1 MYNLIY
7 NTTFSNNI
15 LRTLGPLPIYV
26 LIFAIIYFV
35 MIRPQAKKQK
45 EHNQMLDNLKKGDR
59 VVTNGGIV
67 GVIKNIK
74 VKIKISLKLIQAIL
88 RKKSL
93 EHIFLLTKLIKYSH
107 EGCILW

>member
-15 LRTLGPLPIYV
+15 LQTLGPLPIYI

-74 VKIKISLKLIQAIL
+74 GKDKNIL
-88 RKKSL
+88 EIDSSN
-93 EHIFLLTKLIKYSH
+93 TKLEVLRTHISTNKTN
-107 EGCILW
+107 

>member
-1 MYNLIY
+1 
-7 NTTFSNNI
+7 
-15 LRTLGPLPIYV
+15 
-26 LIFAIIYFV
+26 

-74 VKIKISLKLIQAIL
+74 GKDKNIL
-88 RKKSL
+88 EIDSSN
-93 EHIFLLTKLIKYSH
+93 TKLEVLRTHISANKTN
-107 EGCILW
+107 

>member
-15 LRTLGPLPIYV
+15 LQTLGPLPIYV

-74 VKIKISLKLIQAIL
+74 GKDKNILEIDSSNTKIEVLRTHISTNK
-88 RKKSL
+88 
-93 EHIFLLTKLIKYSH
+93 TN
-107 EGCILW
+107 

>member
-15 LRTLGPLPIYV
+15 LQTLGPLPIYV

-35 MIRPQAKKQK
+35 MIRPQARKQK

-59 VVTNGGIV
+59 VVTNRGIV

-74 VKIKISLKLIQAIL
+74 GKDKNIL
-88 RKKSL
+88 EIDSSN
-93 EHIFLLTKLIKYSH
+93 TKLEVLRTHISANKTN
-107 EGCILW
+107 

>member
-1 MYNLIY
+1 MYNLIH

-15 LRTLGPLPIYV
+15 LQTLGPLPIYV

-74 VKIKISLKLIQAIL
+74 GKDKNIL
-88 RKKSL
+88 EIDSNN
-93 EHIFLLTKLIKYSH
+93 TKLEVLRTHISANKTN
-107 EGCILW
+107 

>member
-15 LRTLGPLPIYV
+15 LQTLGPLPIYV

-74 VKIKISLKLIQAIL
+74 GKDKNIL
-88 RKKSL
+88 EIDSSN
-93 EHIFLLTKLIKYSH
+93 TKLEVLRTHISNNKTN
-107 EGCILW
+107 

>member
-15 LRTLGPLPIYV
+15 LQTLGPLPIYV

-74 VKIKISLKLIQAIL
+74 GKDKNIL
-88 RKKSL
+88 EIDSSN
-93 EHIFLLTKLIKYSH
+93 TKLEVLRTHISTNKTY
-107 EGCILW
+107 

>member
-15 LRTLGPLPIYV
+15 LQTLGPLPIYV

-45 EHNQMLDNLKKGDR
+45 KHNQMLDNLKKGDR

-74 VKIKISLKLIQAIL
+74 GKDKNIL
-88 RKKSL
+88 EIDSSN
-93 EHIFLLTKLIKYSH
+93 TKLEVLRTHISTNKTN
-107 EGCILW
+107 

>member
-1 MYNLIY
+1 MYNLIH

-15 LRTLGPLPIYV
+15 LQTLGPLPIYV

-74 VKIKISLKLIQAIL
+74 GKDKNIL
-88 RKKSL
+88 EIDSSN
-93 EHIFLLTKLIKYSH
+93 TKLEVLRTHISTNKTN
-107 EGCILW
+107 

>member
-1 MYNLIY
+1 
-7 NTTFSNNI
+7 
-15 LRTLGPLPIYV
+15 
-26 LIFAIIYFV
+26 

-74 VKIKISLKLIQAIL
+74 GKDKNILEIDFLNLDKDEYLENCTRLENLIN
-88 RKKSL
+88 
-93 EHIFLLTKLIKYSH
+93 
-107 EGCILW
+107 

>member
-15 LRTLGPLPIYV
+15 LQTLGPLPIYV

-74 VKIKISLKLIQAIL
+74 GKDKNIL
-88 RKKSL
+88 EIDSSN
-93 EHIFLLTKLIKYSH
+93 TKLEVLRTHISTNKTS
-107 EGCILW
+107 

>member
-15 LRTLGPLPIYV
+15 LQTLGPLPIYV

-59 VVTNGGIV
+59 VVTNGGII

-74 VKIKISLKLIQAIL
+74 GKDKNIL
-88 RKKSL
+88 EIDSSN
-93 EHIFLLTKLIKYSH
+93 TKLEVLRTHISNNKTN
-107 EGCILW
+107 

>member
-15 LRTLGPLPIYV
+15 LQTLGPLPIYV

-45 EHNQMLDNLKKGDR
+45 EHNLMLDNLKKGDR

-74 VKIKISLKLIQAIL
+74 GKDKNIL
-88 RKKSL
+88 EIDSSN
-93 EHIFLLTKLIKYSH
+93 TKLEVLRTHISTNKTY
-107 EGCILW
+107 

>member
-15 LRTLGPLPIYV
+15 LQTLGPLPIYV

-74 VKIKISLKLIQAIL
+74 GKDKNIL
-88 RKKSL
+88 EIDSSN
-93 EHIFLLTKLIKYSH
+93 TKLEVLRTHISTNKSN
-107 EGCILW
+107 

>member
-15 LRTLGPLPIYV
+15 LQTLGPLPIYV

-35 MIRPQAKKQK
+35 MMRPQAKKQK

-74 VKIKISLKLIQAIL
+74 GKDKNIL
-88 RKKSL
+88 EIDSSN
-93 EHIFLLTKLIKYSH
+93 TKLEVLRTHISTNKTN
-107 EGCILW
+107 

>member
-1 MYNLIY
+1 MYNLIF

-15 LRTLGPLPIYV
+15 LQTLGPLPIYV

-45 EHNQMLDNLKKGDR
+45 EHNLMLDNLKKGDR

-74 VKIKISLKLIQAIL
+74 GKDKNIL
-88 RKKSL
+88 EIDSSN
-93 EHIFLLTKLIKYSH
+93 TKLEVLRTHISTNKTY
-107 EGCILW
+107 

>member
-1 MYNLIY
+1 MYNLIF

-15 LRTLGPLPIYV
+15 LQTLGPLPIYV

-74 VKIKISLKLIQAIL
+74 GKDKNIL
-88 RKKSL
+88 EIDSSN
-93 EHIFLLTKLIKYSH
+93 TKLEVLRTHISTNKTY
-107 EGCILW
+107 

>member
-15 LRTLGPLPIYV
+15 LQTLGPLPIYV

-67 GVIKNIK
+67 GIIKNIK
-74 VKIKISLKLIQAIL
+74 GKDKNIL
-88 RKKSL
+88 EIDSSN
-93 EHIFLLTKLIKYSH
+93 TKLEVLRTHISTNKTN
-107 EGCILW
+107 

>member
-15 LRTLGPLPIYV
+15 LQTLGPLPIYV

-74 VKIKISLKLIQAIL
+74 GKDKNIL
-88 RKKSL
+88 EIDSSN
-93 EHIFLLTKLIKYSH
+93 TKLEVLRTHISANKTN
-107 EGCILW
+107 

>member
-15 LRTLGPLPIYV
+15 LQTLGPLPIYV

-45 EHNQMLDNLKKGDR
+45 EHNQMLDNLKKEKLSLMYEINDLDFKNSLLSDNLDLDYIETLIRERFIFGKKNEKIYILS
-59 VVTNGGIV
+59 TNE
-67 GVIKNIK
+67 N
-74 VKIKISLKLIQAIL
+74 
-88 RKKSL
+88 
-93 EHIFLLTKLIKYSH
+93 
-107 EGCILW
+107 

>member
-15 LRTLGPLPIYV
+15 LQTLGPLPIYV

-45 EHNQMLDNLKKGDR
+45 EHNQMLDNLKRGDR

-74 VKIKISLKLIQAIL
+74 GKDKNIL
-88 RKKSL
+88 EIDSSN
-93 EHIFLLTKLIKYSH
+93 TKLEVLRTHISTNKTN
-107 EGCILW
+107 

>member
-15 LRTLGPLPIYV
+15 LQTLGPLPIYV

-35 MIRPQAKKQK
+35 MIRPQARKQK

-59 VVTNGGIV
+59 VVTNGRIV

-74 VKIKISLKLIQAIL
+74 GKDNNIL
-88 RKKSL
+88 EIDSSN
-93 EHIFLLTKLIKYSH
+93 TKLEVLRTHISANKTN
-107 EGCILW
+107 

>member
-15 LRTLGPLPIYV
+15 LQTLGPLPIYV

-74 VKIKISLKLIQAIL
+74 GKDKNIL
-88 RKKSL
+88 EIDSSN
-93 EHIFLLTKLIKYSH
+93 TKLEVLRSH
-107 EGCILW
+107 ISTNKTN

>member
-15 LRTLGPLPIYV
+15 LQTLGPLPIYV

-45 EHNQMLDNLKKGDR
+45 EHNQMLDNLKKGDK

-74 VKIKISLKLIQAIL
+74 GKDKNIL
-88 RKKSL
+88 EIDSSN
-93 EHIFLLTKLIKYSH
+93 TKLEVLRTHISTNKTN
-107 EGCILW
+107 

>member
-7 NTTFSNNI
+7 NITFSNNI
-15 LRTLGPLPIYV
+15 LQTLGPLPIYV

-74 VKIKISLKLIQAIL
+74 GKDKNIL
-88 RKKSL
+88 EIDSSN
-93 EHIFLLTKLIKYSH
+93 TKLEVLRSH
-107 EGCILW
+107 ISTNKTN

>member
-15 LRTLGPLPIYV
+15 LQTLGPLPIYV

-35 MIRPQAKKQK
+35 MIRPQARKQK

-74 VKIKISLKLIQAIL
+74 GKDKNIL
-88 RKKSL
+88 EIDSSN
-93 EHIFLLTKLIKYSH
+93 TKLEVLRTHISANKTN
-107 EGCILW
+107 

>member
-15 LRTLGPLPIYV
+15 LQTLGPLPIYV

-74 VKIKISLKLIQAIL
+74 GKDKNIL
-88 RKKSL
+88 EIDSSN
-93 EHIFLLTKLIKYSH
+93 TKLEVLRTHISTNKTN
-107 EGCILW
+107 

>member
-15 LRTLGPLPIYV
+15 LQTLGPLPIYV

-45 EHNQMLDNLKKGDR
+45 EHNKMLDNLKKGDR

-74 VKIKISLKLIQAIL
+74 GKDKNIL
-88 RKKSL
+88 EIDSSN
-93 EHIFLLTKLIKYSH
+93 TKLEVLRTHISTNKTN
-107 EGCILW
+107 

>member
-15 LRTLGPLPIYV
+15 LQTLGPLPIYV

-35 MIRPQAKKQK
+35 MIRPQARKQK

-74 VKIKISLKLIQAIL
+74 GKDNNIL
-88 RKKSL
+88 EIDSSN
-93 EHIFLLTKLIKYSH
+93 TKLEVLRTHISANKTN
-107 EGCILW
+107 

>member
-15 LRTLGPLPIYV
+15 LQTLGPLPIYV

-35 MIRPQAKKQK
+35 MIRPQARKQK

-74 VKIKISLKLIQAIL
+74 GKDKNIL
-88 RKKSL
+88 EIDSSN
-93 EHIFLLTKLIKYSH
+93 TKLEVLRTHISTNKTN
-107 EGCILW
+107 

>member
-7 NTTFSNNI
+7 NTTLSNNI
-15 LRTLGPLPIYV
+15 LQTLGPLPIYV

-45 EHNQMLDNLKKGDR
+45 EHNHMLDSLKKGDR
-59 VVTNGGIV
+59 VVTNGGVV

-74 VKIKISLKLIQAIL
+74 GKDKNIL
-88 RKKSL
+88 EIDSCN
-93 EHIFLLTKLIKYSH
+93 TKLEVLRTHISTNKTN
-107 EGCILW
+107 

>member
-1 MYNLIY
+1 
-7 NTTFSNNI
+7 
-15 LRTLGPLPIYV
+15 
-26 LIFAIIYFV
+26 

-74 VKIKISLKLIQAIL
+74 GKDKNILEIDSSNTKFEVLRTHISTNK
-88 RKKSL
+88 
-93 EHIFLLTKLIKYSH
+93 TN
-107 EGCILW
+107 

>member
-15 LRTLGPLPIYV
+15 LQTLGPLPIYV

-35 MIRPQAKKQK
+35 MIRPQARKQK

-74 VKIKISLKLIQAIL
+74 GKDKNIL
-88 RKKSL
+88 EIDSSN
-93 EHIFLLTKLIKYSH
+93 TKL
-107 EGCILW
+107 EILKTHISTNKTK

>member
-15 LRTLGPLPIYV
+15 LQALGPLPIYV

-74 VKIKISLKLIQAIL
+74 GKDKNIL
-88 RKKSL
+88 EIDSSN
-93 EHIFLLTKLIKYSH
+93 TKLEVLRTHISTNKTN
-107 EGCILW
+107 

>member
-1 MYNLIY
+1 MYNLIF

-15 LRTLGPLPIYV
+15 LQTLGPLPIYV

-35 MIRPQAKKQK
+35 MIRPQAQKQK

-74 VKIKISLKLIQAIL
+74 GKDKNIL
-88 RKKSL
+88 EIDSSN
-93 EHIFLLTKLIKYSH
+93 TKLEVLRTHISTNKTN
-107 EGCILW
+107 

>member
-15 LRTLGPLPIYV
+15 LQTLGPLPIYV

-45 EHNQMLDNLKKGDR
+45 EHKQMLDNLKKGDR

-74 VKIKISLKLIQAIL
+74 GKDKNIL
-88 RKKSL
+88 EIDSSN
-93 EHIFLLTKLIKYSH
+93 TKLEVLRTHISTNKTN
-107 EGCILW
+107 

>member
-15 LRTLGPLPIYV
+15 LQTLGPLPIYV

-35 MIRPQAKKQK
+35 MIRPPAKKQK

-74 VKIKISLKLIQAIL
+74 GKDKNIL
-88 RKKSL
+88 EIDSSN
-93 EHIFLLTKLIKYSH
+93 TKLEVLRSH
-107 EGCILW
+107 ISTNKTN